1 MAVTVLG
8 YPAAADGSRG
18 WLRYMYRQATT
29 EDNCDKDGEP
39 HPHLATMSPASPRL
53 HAPVRPVI
61 NKSRPDR
68 PPAPTG
74 LLMETVSR
82 GRSP

>member
-29 EDNCDKDGEP
+29 EDNWDKDGEP
-39 HPHLATMSPASPRL
+39 HPHLDNISGEPPASC
-53 HAPVRPVI
+53 
-61 NKSRPDR
+61 
-68 PPAPTG
+68 TG
-74 LLMETVSR
+74 STCD
-82 GRSP
+82 